1 MALEGNAS
9 CADCVSQSAR
19 NSSPG
24 AQAASG
30 PVTGTLAGILI
41 FTIVV
46 DIVGNLLVILSVCRN
61 KKLRNAVSVSAG
73 TDVRRIGSSHLDSE
87 QIPLR
92 SLLGR
97 RSLTGAH
104 AINSLDSA
112 LEHAPA
118 SRMKHHIRPDLA
130 EASVTLGLDSA
141 AAAKKSVLWGL
152 LSRDGQSETI
162 AHLLL
167 HSAVWSSSSATAVD
181 TGRCP
186 QDAAHR
192 TLPTGRCPRDAAPQ
206 DPLHRAL
213 PTGHSP
219 QDAAH
224 RTLPTGHCRYDA
236 ALRTLST
243 GHY

>member
-61 KKLRNAVSVSAG
+61 KKLRNA
-73 TDVRRIGSSHLDSE
+73 DMY
-87 QIPLR
+87 
-92 SLLGR
+92 
-97 RSLTGAH
+97 
-104 AINSLDSA
+104 
-112 LEHAPA
+112 APA

-152 LSRDGQSETI
+152 LSPGTQPHSTLRSSDKAQADRRTGLRSTMSE
-162 AHLLL
+162 H
-167 HSAVWSSSSATAVD
+167 
-181 TGRCP
+181 
-186 QDAAHR
+186 Q
-192 TLPTGRCPRDAAPQ
+192 Q
-206 DPLHRAL
+206 
-213 PTGHSP
+213 
-219 QDAAH
+219 
-224 RTLPTGHCRYDA
+224 
-236 ALRTLST
+236 
-243 GHY
+243 

>member
-61 KKLRNAVSVSAG
+61 KKLRNAAVP
-73 TDVRRIGSSHLDSE
+73 DVQRIGTSHLDSE

-97 RSLTGAH
+97 RSLTEAC
-104 AINSLDSA
+104 
-112 LEHAPA
+112 A
-118 SRMKHHIRPDLA
+118 SRGLEAACAAWA
-130 EASVTLGLDSA
+130 ERRSAFEGAALCLSA
-141 AAAKKSVLWGL
+141 AV
-152 LSRDGQSETI
+152 
-162 AHLLL
+162 LL
-167 HSAVWSSSSATAVD
+167 HTCFALLHNSAGNPA
-181 TGRCP
+181 
-186 QDAAHR
+186 
-192 TLPTGRCPRDAAPQ
+192 
-206 DPLHRAL
+206 
-213 PTGHSP
+213 
-219 QDAAH
+219 
-224 RTLPTGHCRYDA
+224 
-236 ALRTLST
+236 
-243 GHY
+243 